1 VYTGAVEGGVEA
13 AGAMRVLFAVLF
25 CLFLGQFFLLLRRD
39 LQRASTTG
47 QAVLT
52 VTQSPPEAVA
62 DGLRIGQTVTISN
75 AATLGRT
82 PGNVVVVPDPTVSE
96 SHLRLVYRNGAWW
109 VEDLGSTNGSFVNS
123 QPAVGI
129 TRLADGDVIGC
140 GPRVRL
146 RFDEE

>member
-1 VYTGAVEGGVEA
+1 MDGGPGL
-13 AGAMRVLFAVLF
+13 AGAMQLAFGVLF

-52 VTQSPPEAVA
+52 VIQASPEAVA
-62 DGLRIGQTVTISN
+62 AGLRIGQTAAFSN

-82 PGNVVVVPDPTVSE
+82 PANVVVVPDPTVSE
-96 SHLRLVYRNGAWW
+96 THLRVVYRDGAWW
-109 VEDLGSTNGSFVNS
+109 AVDLGSTNGSTVNGR
-123 QPAVGI
+123 PAMGT
-129 TRLADGDVIGC
+129 TRLADRDVIGC
-140 GPRVRL
+140 GPHVRL